1 VNNKNSSKAGFTLL
15 EILIAVLIIGVLTT
29 IALPMYQGAVD
40 KSKWARLIAP
50 ARAVSTAQE
59 AAFMNYGGYTANM
72 DDLDV
77 SLPEGNDMTY
87 TLYTTT
93 NGDDANF
100 IRIVSS
106 QLNDVRLAKYYKNN
120 EGFEDQLYCEAKN
133 GNDRANKLCGKLL
146 KGEDLTNTDDG
157 YKMYLIDDA
166 ITKPLCDRVSLWWS
180 NNFTHCYKT
189 EEDRCT
195 ANSMPYGGGL
205 CGWTDTKNK
214 TVNEGGKC
222 ESTASAGCQ
231 NTIVNDGGVCEAF
244 SLAGCSGSTINDG
257 GKCIAGIGDYY
268 AYGCQN
274 VKINNGGECIAQPG
288 SGQQGN
294 GCQGAKIYNGG
305 KCTAETGSYAGCADV
320 SVYDGGVCDGKGVT
334 RGAVGGCYRVSVYD
348 GGVCLGNEATA
359 CAQSRFYDGAVCEGN
374 ASGACNGN
382 YANTWKPRFESGST
396 CNANVAGSCKSNAFM
411 AGSTCNGKA
420 NNTCTYNGANFAG
433 TCNGYAAG
441 SCGTGKTATS
451 QNITFTDGAVC
462 NGHVSGSCKGIF
474 DSGSRCVANVAGA
487 CTGTYQNGGCCEGG
501 DNCPANAPRC

>member
-1 VNNKNSSKAGFTLL
+1 MKNKNSSKAGFTLL

-40 KSKWARLIAP
+40 KSKWARLLAP

-100 IRIVSS
+100 IRITST

-146 KGEDLTNTDDG
+146 KGQDLTNTDDG
-157 YKMYLIDDA
+157 YTMYLIDDA

-205 CGWTDTKNK
+205 CGWTNTKNQ
-214 TVNEGGKC
+214 TINEGGTC
-222 ESTASAGCQ
+222 ECMLSSGSCYVHSC
-231 NTIVNDGGVCEAF
+231 NNSIVNKGGECVG
-244 SLAGCSGSTINDG
+244 GCLSSTINDG
-257 GKCIAGIGDYY
+257 GVCRSSKYNGCSKSTINDGGLCVGTGTVSCEGVTVNAGGR
-268 AYGCQN
+268 C
-274 VKINNGGECIAQPG
+274 EG
-288 SGQQGN
+288 SGNWACTGEIYGTCVGN
-294 GCQGAKIYNGG
+294 GNDTCGG
-305 KCTAETGSYAGCADV
+305 
-320 SVYDGGVCDGKGVT
+320 T
-334 RGAVGGCYRVSVYD
+334 RVHS
-348 GGVCLGNEATA
+348 N
-359 CAQSRFYDGAVCEGN
+359 FYDGSVCI
-374 ASGACNGN
+374 
-382 YANTWKPRFESGST
+382 ANT
-396 CNANVAGSCKSNAFM
+396 KS
-411 AGSTCNGKA
+411 
-420 NNTCTYNGANFAG
+420 
-433 TCNGYAAG
+433 
-441 SCGTGKTATS
+441 SCGGWAT
-451 QNITFTDGAVC
+451 F
-462 NGHVSGSCKGIF
+462 K
-474 DSGSRCVANVAGA
+474 SGSRCVANVAGSCA
-487 CTGTYQNGGCCEGG
+487 GTYEEGSCCEGG
-501 DNCPANAPRC
+501 SNCPKKAPRC